1 MLPVIGLADYIVT
14 IRQPLFSKARPR
26 LTRTGHAY
34 MPQPYKLAQAEMR
47 RQMLSQWTRGP
58 LEGPVSLE
66 LFVKG
71 EGRGDGDNIAGAF
84 MDAAHGIL
92 WIDDRVTVIPVLKI
106 SWEKAAKADSVWIA
120 HIKELSNA
128 PDIVGN

>member
-1 MLPVIGLADYIVT
+1 
-14 IRQPLFSKARPR
+14 
-26 LTRTGHAY
+26 